1 MQGEITSSLNVM
13 ISAHENSKKQL
24 LFANAAENQALA
36 EAKRMQTEEARIA
49 TSERNIAEINANL
62 TSPFLTED
70 PATTVSYSNPNR
82 CVEHVFSL
90 SVSLTVLQFF
100 LAVIAVSSFLCA
112 SVCASLCC
120 ASVLCFCNTVGAVLC
135 SALVPSTPCSNRSCY
150 SWLRKALPT
159 PPAHSASH
167 RHAPITVLHYSE
179 ESPAQRHAHNG
190 CLLLL
195 LTVPADH

>member
-100 LAVIAVSSFLCA
+100 FSCDRGFFFFVCFCVCVFVLC
-112 SVCASLCC
+112 VCAVLLQHRRCGV
-120 ASVLCFCNTVGAVLC
+120 VLCTRAFNSLQQ
-135 SALVPSTPCSNRSCY
+135 S
-150 SWLRKALPT
+150 
-159 PPAHSASH
+159 
-167 RHAPITVLHYSE
+167 
-179 ESPAQRHAHNG
+179 
-190 CLLLL
+190 LLLL
-195 LTVPADH
+195 LAAESPADTSRPQRFAPTRPNHR